1 MFLNGEGYL
10 VKRSVLLAVIL
21 LWVGLEESGAGEI
34 YWPLTGQS
42 YPAPTAPF
50 FVVPYNATLYLQ
62 EVGGS
67 AGATTEF
74 GTGTS
79 IQDHTAYFT
88 GLPNNPSPTTKVEVG
103 YVAAG
108 TSLNFYEKTEWLGST
123 YWAFSN
129 EYATDL
135 ASFIAFWDPTHS
147 FSPTGSVVQQTSPI
161 TWVLHLDDAA
171 SYLVDDNNADVL
183 IQVIL
188 VPTPEPSTIIMFSL
202 STLGLMGYAWRQRKQ
217 VA

>member
-1 MFLNGEGYL
+1 M
-10 VKRSVLLAVIL
+10 KRSVLWAVVL
-21 LWVGLEESGAGEI
+21 LFGGLGESNAGEI

-42 YPAPTAPF
+42 YPTPTGPF

-62 EVGGS
+62 VVGGS
-67 AGATTEF
+67 AAATTEF
-74 GTGTS
+74 GIGSS
-79 IQDHTAYFT
+79 ILDHTAYFT
-88 GLPNNPSPTTKVEVG
+88 GLPSNPNPTTEVEVG

-108 TSLNFYEKTEWLGST
+108 TSLNFYEETQWLGST

-135 ASFIAFWDPTHS
+135 ASFIAFWNPTLS
-147 FSPTGSVVQQTSPI
+147 FSPTGSIVQQTSPT

-183 IQVIL
+183 IQVRL
-188 VPTPEPSTIIMFSL
+188 VAVPEPSTLTMFIL
-202 STLGLMGYAWRQRKQ
+202 SILGPMGYAWRQRKQ
-217 VA
+217 LV